1 MLSSAKYGPVMLKV
15 RPGFAF
21 QSSAFDLR
29 IQNIIK
35 IQESRFIYKIEHDD
49 MEL

>member
-1 MLSSAKYGPVMLKV
+1 MNKY
-15 RPGFAF
+15 FFCF
-21 QSSAFDLR
+21 QSAAFDLR

-35 IQESRFIYKIEHDD
+35 IQETRFIYKIEHDD